1 MAARATAFCYS
12 SRLFTALACALA
24 QPWNNVDPAPQ
35 PVKAL
40 AHPLPA
46 LKHDAAGRPRVDY
59 RAVLALA
66 APLFLNSSIQ
76 AVLNL
81 TDTWFLGRISTNATA
96 AVGAVYW
103 FVIVFV
109 LLFGGVAMA
118 VQTLVAQAYGAGE
131 RMRAA
136 RVTWAGLW
144 TVLTIS
150 PLFLGVALA
159 GRPLIAP
166 FKLAPDIEAL
176 SLQFWFPRLLGAV
189 GGVALWTVSSF
200 FNGIGRPQVT
210 LVMMLCVAVVNAVLN
225 QVFIFEL
232 GMGVAGSAWAT
243 GAAQLVGF
251 GVGMSMFLSRGMC
264 REFSAHRCWRP
275 DSREIRRAVALGLPM
290 GLLPAV
296 DLIGLALF
304 QAMQASLGTVAG
316 AATQIVM
323 MMTSIAYMPAIGIAS
338 AGTTLVGQ
346 SIGAG
351 DRSWAMRVGNTAITL
366 TVAYMGLVSVA
377 LALAG
382 PWLLPLFVSKTD
394 PHAGQ
399 VLALGYTLLWIAAAY
414 QIFDGFNL
422 GAGFCLRGA
431 GDVRVPVLMVVVLSW
446 FCFVP
451 LAHMLSFAPGE
462 GWVHFLP
469 QFDFGAAGGW
479 SALLLYTFAL
489 ATAMFLRWRS
499 GAWRRINLS

>member
-1 MAARATAFCYS
+1 VDFAPKPVE
-12 SRLFTALACALA
+12 ALS
-24 QPWNNVDPAPQ
+24 Q
-35 PVKAL
+35 
-40 AHPLPA
+40 PLPA
-46 LKHDAAGRPRVDY
+46 LKPAVGGKRRVDY
-59 RAVLALA
+59 RAVIAIA
-66 APLFLNSSIQ
+66 APLFLNSGIQ

-81 TDTWFLGRISTNATA
+81 TDTWFLGRISTSALA
-96 AVGAVYW
+96 GVGAVYW

-109 LLFGGVAMA
+109 LLFGGVAVA

-144 TVLTIS
+144 AVLLVS
-150 PLFLGVALA
+150 PLFLLVALS
-159 GRPLIAP
+159 GRHLIAP
-166 FKLAPDIEAL
+166 FQLAPDIEAL
-176 SLQFWFPRLLGAV
+176 ALEFWFPRLLGAV
-189 GGVALWTVSSF
+189 GGVAMWTVSSF
-200 FNGIGRPQVT
+200 FNGIGRTKVT
-210 LVMMLCVAVVNAVLN
+210 LVIVVCVTAVNALLN
-225 QVFIFEL
+225 EVFIFRL

-243 GAAQLVGF
+243 GAAQLAGLA
-251 GVGMSMFLSRGMC
+251 VGMSVFLSRGIC
-264 REFSAHRCWRP
+264 KEFSAHLCWRP
-275 DSREIRRAVALGLPM
+275 DWSEVRRALALGFPM

-304 QAMQASLGTVAG
+304 QAMQVSLGTSSG

-351 DRSWAMRVGNTAITL
+351 DKSWAVRVGNAAIKL
-366 TVAYMGLVSVA
+366 TVGYMGLVSVA

-382 PWLLPLFVSKTD
+382 PWLLPLFISPSD
-394 PHAGQ
+394 PHAAET
-399 VLALGYTLLWIAAAY
+399 LALGYKLLWIAAAY
-414 QIFDGFNL
+414 QIFDGVNL

-431 GDVRVPVLMVVVLSW
+431 GDARVPTLMVLVLSW
-446 FCFVP
+446 VCFVP
-451 LAHMLSFAPGE
+451 LAHVLSFAPGQ

-469 QFDFGAAGGW
+469 QFGLGAAGGW
-479 SALLLYTFAL
+479 SALLVYTFAL

-499 GAWRRINLS
+499 GAWRRINLG